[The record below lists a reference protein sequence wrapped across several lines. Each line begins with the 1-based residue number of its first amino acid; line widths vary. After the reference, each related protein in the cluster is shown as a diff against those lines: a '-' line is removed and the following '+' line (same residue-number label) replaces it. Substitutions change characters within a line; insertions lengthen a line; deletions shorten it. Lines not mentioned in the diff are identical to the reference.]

1 VHAQAAPG
9 DAAARLA
16 ALRFAWGSSVVQN
29 VIERL
34 AARNPGRLNDVSRI
48 VQAEVGVPVSAIMQ
62 VGATEL
68 TEAYERQLMPREM
81 EAVLAIM
88 DVGGWSNLTPDYQRT
103 LDLEALERTVA
114 ALDQIASEV
123 WLRANQRIH
132 AAIRDAMPRIEQAM
146 RSEGLMF

>member
-1 VHAQAAPG
+1 
-9 DAAARLA
+9 
-16 ALRFAWGSSVVQN
+16 
-29 VIERL
+29 
-34 AARNPGRLNDVSRI
+34 
-48 VQAEVGVPVSAIMQ
+48 MQ

-123 WLRANQRIH
+123 WLRANQRIG